1 MKHYYAIEQPNE
13 DYFDYELYFN
23 DTDANEQGMWIGGN
37 RDLLDMGDE
46 SLINIG
52 NRLDDL
58 YADYLDA
65 CDPDDEDENG
75 VPEDDRIE
83 LARNYFDCDALRGKI
98 DADIAN
104 QLIGLAR
111 RHYDNDGDKYDT
123 ICEALT
129 LTLGKPYKNGVLRG
143 SCQGDWLR
151 YICPEGVSEEHL
163 KFIEAVLFATGTEYA
178 VCTTPHESRED
189 VDMQGSDIEYSYYYQ
204 WGDDELKA
212 AIAKDL
218 SYKDK
223 IVKPEEV
230 ILVKV
235 SGRHTYVEYDY
246 EEV

>member
-1 MKHYYAIEQPNE
+1 MKHYYAIEQPSE

-23 DTDANEQGMWIGGN
+23 DDDAINHGMWIGGN
-37 RDLLDMGDE
+37 RELIDMGDK

-52 NRLDDL
+52 DRLNDL
-58 YADYLDA
+58 YADYLNDG
-65 CDPDDEDENG
+65 DPDDEDENG
-75 VPEDDRIE
+75 VPEDERIE
-83 LARNYFDCDALRGKI
+83 LARHYFDCDALRGKI
-98 DADIAN
+98 NADIAN
-104 QLIGLAR
+104 QLIDLAR
-111 RHYDNDGDKYDT
+111 RHYDNDGDQYDT
-123 ICEALT
+123 ICET
-129 LTLGKPYKNGVLRG
+129 LELVYGKPYKNGMLRG

-151 YICPEGVSEEHL
+151 YICPEDVSKECL

-178 VCTTPHESRED
+178 VCTTPHESRDD
-189 VDMQGSDIEYSYYYQ
+189 VDMQGSDIEYNYYYQ
-204 WGDDELKA
+204 YGEDEVKA

-230 ILVKV
+230 VLVKI